1 LNEGRTF
8 LAGSQLYEPV
18 ALLRRDGESLIVA
31 RVGSKS
37 SKRLMI
43 LTPEGAPAWP
53 HEPLGSLSDA
63 AWSLRAHEWHL
74 IAPEPLGPSPHA
86 ARRLARLLRERVQSY
101 G

>member
-1 LNEGRTF
+1 MNQGHTF

-18 ALLRRDGESLIVA
+18 ALLRRDGETLIVA
-31 RVGSKS
+31 RVGMKS

-43 LTPEGAPAWP
+43 LTPEGQPAWP

-74 IAPEPLGPSPHA
+74 VTPEPAGSNPGA
-86 ARRLARLLRERVQSY
+86 ARTLARLLKQRK
-101 G
+101 